1 MVRLLLHAGG
11 LTPSTFVLQASWV
24 GYVRDGGVLHCE
36 EGVGL
41 KGRLLLALERCDDG
55 GQLLL
60 MAAIF
65 IVKVLL
71 LKMPKRP
78 LVLRGHS
85 LGGLLEDLLVNV
97 FLVQGDLAI

>member
-11 LTPSTFVLQASWV
+11 LTPSTLVLQASWV
-24 GYVRDGGVLHCE
+24 GYVRDGGVLHRE

-41 KGRLLLALERCDDG
+41 EGRLLLALKRCDDR
-55 GQLLL
+55 GQLLQV
-60 MAAIF
+60 AAVF

-71 LKMPKRP
+71 LKMSKRP

-97 FLVQGDLAI
+97 FLVQGDLTI